1 MSDLIGEKM
10 VFSYDIKKNH
20 ITIKKC
26 LGKKITNEIF
36 TFSEN
41 HIDSQILKI
50 STKFSENICNMTYDT
65 ENKKKLQI
73 DGFPVGK
80 YGVLINHSDIGRK
93 KNEFGIGR
101 EFDIDLNN
109 MNVSAGDE
117 ITLEIIGKNYRDFII
132 RGGWSSEVDGVV
144 GDYISYF
151 GTGYILKERIIID
164 RGQFSKTVEVSTKIK
179 KQKTLTEVLLMK
191 IR

>member
-1 MSDLIGEKM
+1 M
-10 VFSYDIKKNH
+10 VFSYDVEKNH

-73 DGFPVGK
+73 DGFPVEK
-80 YGVLINHSDIGRK
+80 YGVLINHSDIDRK
-93 KNEFGIGR
+93 KNNFGI
-101 EFDIDLNN
+101 
-109 MNVSAGDE
+109 
-117 ITLEIIGKNYRDFII
+117 
-132 RGGWSSEVDGVV
+132 
-144 GDYISYF
+144 
-151 GTGYILKERIIID
+151 
-164 RGQFSKTVEVSTKIK
+164 
-179 KQKTLTEVLLMK
+179 
-191 IR
+191 